1 MRKMEDHQMEVL
13 IRVTQ
18 QFHGLRRYLCFCEGL
33 PPGEFFMLAT
43 IKRFL
48 CGKKREGQQ
57 VPGIAVSELAG
68 ELEITNP
75 AASKMLRS
83 VEEKGYIQ
91 RRPDPSD
98 RRVTYITLSEAGEA
112 ILEQAKTH
120 MDEVSSRLIARM
132 GKEDTEELTRLL
144 NKLFLLMEQE
154 LKEAKKGSV

>member
-1 MRKMEDHQMEVL
+1 MRKMKDQQMEEL

-18 QFHGLRRYLCFCEGL
+18 QFHGLRRYLNFCEGL
-33 PPGEFFMLAT
+33 PPSEFFMLAT

-48 CGKKREGQQ
+48 CRKNREGQK
-57 VPGIAVSELAG
+57 VLGIAVSELAL

-83 VEEKGYIQ
+83 VEDKGYIM
-91 RRPDPSD
+91 RLPDPSD

-120 MDEVSSRLIARM
+120 MDEVSSRLMARM